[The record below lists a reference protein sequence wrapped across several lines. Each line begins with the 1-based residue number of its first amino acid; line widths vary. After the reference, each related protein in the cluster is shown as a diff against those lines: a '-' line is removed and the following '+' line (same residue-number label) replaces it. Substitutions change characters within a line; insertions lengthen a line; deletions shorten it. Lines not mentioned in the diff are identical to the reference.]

1 MKTNLDS
8 VFWSVKIFQNNFQN
22 KLVTFVT
29 LCHNLKSQKSNFY
42 NWISITWQNSIG
54 CKPIRSQYFD
64 WVAYWCS
71 KGQKNIS
78 DFLFLFTGSHDSPI
92 WLIRMT
98 HISQYYLSD
107 EQRISPVKR
116 GFKLTLIRSWYQ
128 PIRERELRV
137 NLVADHQKNILEC
150 FDDDSY
156 WWTNQI
162 GQNNIFY

>member
-1 MKTNLDS
+1 
-8 VFWSVKIFQNNFQN
+8 
-22 KLVTFVT
+22 
-29 LCHNLKSQKSNFY
+29 
-42 NWISITWQNSIG
+42 
-54 CKPIRSQYFD
+54 
-64 WVAYWCS
+64 
-71 KGQKNIS
+71 
-78 DFLFLFTGSHDSPI
+78 
-92 WLIRMT
+92 MT

-156 WWTNQI
+156 WWSNQI
-162 GQNNIFY
+162 TRNNIFYLAYSRNVLQPDLVVCN